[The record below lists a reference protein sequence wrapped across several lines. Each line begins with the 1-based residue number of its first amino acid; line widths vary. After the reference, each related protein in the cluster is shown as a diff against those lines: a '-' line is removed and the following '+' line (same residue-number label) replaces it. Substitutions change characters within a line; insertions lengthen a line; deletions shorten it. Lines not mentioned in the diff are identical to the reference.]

1 MQPAQPL
8 CSSQT
13 LWYHFLFIVVSI
25 GASQRLA
32 KHTTT
37 TQHMCSN
44 HQVINCV
51 ASCTALPL
59 HNAMVIQNCL
69 CTYAH
74 EQTSSTWN
82 PIIRE
87 QAALELS

>member
-13 LWYHFLFIVVSI
+13 LWYHCLIIVVSI
-25 GASQRLA
+25 GASQRSA

-44 HQVINCV
+44 HQVTNCI

-59 HNAMVIQNCL
+59 QTTVIQNCL

-74 EQTSSTWN
+74 KQTFSTWN
-82 PIIRE
+82 PIIKG